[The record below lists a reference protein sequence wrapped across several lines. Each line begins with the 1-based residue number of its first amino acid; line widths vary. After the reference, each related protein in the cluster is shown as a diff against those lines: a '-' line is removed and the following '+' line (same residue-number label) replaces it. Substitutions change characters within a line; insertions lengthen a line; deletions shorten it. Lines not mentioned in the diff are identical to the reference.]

1 MSYIINYLFPKIKTN
16 IEEIPTIE
24 PTLLKKNKYDLSK
37 IAYLKNIKMT
47 PKMINKIIETN
58 TGFSTFN
65 LEQIALEYVKDNIIN
80 KDNDFTKENLNNI
93 LSTLFY
99 QGRKIELGSNNYV
112 IATFSW
118 ENKLHQNYNSK
129 KSLLKDYEF
138 SSIISLKLLKKDKL
152 TYTDKKKIGC
162 EERYNEIRTD
172 TRDLFK
178 KMENGV
184 KGINKN
190 DNQNIEIP
198 VAKPLNGGK
207 NKIKRKKIFKRTIK
221 RKKKTKRKT
230 RRNYKKSRN
239 SSHKKKKTI
248 KK

>member
-24 PTLLKKNKYDLSK
+24 PTLIKKNKYDLSK

-47 PKMINKIIETN
+47 PKMINRIIDSN
-58 TGFSTFN
+58 TGFTTFN

-99 QGRKIELGSNNYV
+99 QGRKIELGSDNYV

-118 ENKLHQNYNSK
+118 ENKLHKNYSSK
-129 KSLLKDYEF
+129 KSLKKDYEF
-138 SSIISLKLLKKDKL
+138 TSMVTLKLLKKDKI
-152 TYTDKKKIGC
+152 TYIDKKKIGC

-172 TRDLFK
+172 SRDLFK

-190 DNQNIEIP
+190 DNKNIEIP

-207 NKIKRKKIFKRTIK
+207 KKIIKKRTKRKKITR
-221 RKKKTKRKT
+221 KKTKRK
-230 RRNYKKSRN
+230 YKKPN
-239 SSHKKKKTI
+239 QSHKKKKTR
-248 KK
+248 KKYNRK